1 MKRVSFDFDH
11 TLSSLKIQH
20 FAHSLIKQ
28 GIEVWICTARHS
40 NENKLVDNW
49 GNEDLFFVTDF
60 LKIPQE
66 QIIFCNYEEKR
77 PFLEAESFEWHLDDD
92 YMVINSL
99 RDSFVPG
106 IHCLQKGWMDKCIKI
121 LNLYK
126 MNELSYEERLNILRG
141 LHKDFVIIDTIFE
154 GVEFDIVELTVIVK
168 EMSTGKFFSTTF
180 YQDTDTTNPKGWFE
194 VNVAESPIY
203 KEVFPKTVTKVIYE

>member
-66 QIIFCNYEEKR
+66 QIECSGK
-77 PFLEAESFEWHLDDD
+77 
-92 YMVINSL
+92 
-99 RDSFVPG
+99 
-106 IHCLQKGWMDKCIKI
+106 
-121 LNLYK
+121 
-126 MNELSYEERLNILRG
+126 
-141 LHKDFVIIDTIFE
+141 
-154 GVEFDIVELTVIVK
+154 EFSCTH
-168 EMSTGKFFSTTF
+168 FFN
-180 YQDTDTTNPKGWFE
+180 DNC
-194 VNVAESPIY
+194 
-203 KEVFPKTVTKVIYE
+203 